1 MATSGSTNFTQTKSD
16 VINDA
21 FQNIGVYG
29 LGRTISSE
37 DFNFASNT
45 LNKMIKAWGS
55 QGLHLW
61 TREENTLFLTKDQ
74 ASYTLGSTANACLA
88 SDAIITRLNGVLAA
102 SATSVTVDSTTGMTV
117 GDYIGIVLTS
127 TAVHYTTIATI
138 PTSTTLTLTSGIT
151 TAASDNA
158 EVYTFTT
165 KISKPLRILGCRR
178 AQGIDDG
185 ATTSL
190 TEVEMAEIA
199 YHDYMNLPSKTNSG
213 IPNQFAYDPK
223 NTTGILYV
231 WQRPTSGIYRLNFT
245 SERMIEDLDAVGD
258 NFDFPSEWL
267 EPITWQ
273 LSLRLCPA
281 FGKDQK
287 MINSIAPMAQSML
300 QNLLDWD
307 SEVNSVSLQPD
318 IGT

>member
-1 MATSGSTNFTQTKSD
+1 MSTSGSTNFTQTMYD
-16 VINDA
+16 VILDA
-21 FQNIGVYG
+21 YTNIGVYG
-29 LGRTISSE
+29 IGRTISGE
-37 DFNFASNT
+37 DFQFAKNT
-45 LNKMIKAWGS
+45 LNKMVKAWGS

-88 SDAIITRLNGVLAA
+88 SDAIITRLNGALAA
-102 SATSVTVDSTTGMTV
+102 SATAVTVDSTTGMTV

-151 TAASDNA
+151 TAASNNA
-158 EVYTFTT
+158 EVYSFTT
-165 KISKPLRILGCRR
+165 KINKPLRILGCRR

-199 YHDYMNLPSKTNSG
+199 YQDYMNLPSKTNSG
-213 IPNQFAYDPK
+213 IPNQYAYLPGNDVG
-223 NTTGILYV
+223 TLYI
-231 WQRPTSGIYRLNFT
+231 WQRPSSGIYRLNFT
-245 SERMIEDLDAVGD
+245 SERAIQDLDAVGD
-258 NFDFPSEWL
+258 NFDFPVEWL
-267 EPITWQ
+267 EPLTWQ
-273 LSLRLCPA
+273 LSLRLGPA
-281 FGKDQK
+281 FGKDAK
-287 MINSIAPMAQSML
+287 ILNSIAPIAQAML

-307 SEVNSVSLQPD
+307 SEITSVSFQPD
-318 IGT
+318 IET

>member
-1 MATSGSTNFTQTKSD
+1 MSTSNSIDFTQTKSEI
-16 VINDA
+16 INDA

-45 LNKMIKAWGS
+45 LNKMIKAWGA

-61 TREENTLFLTKDQ
+61 TREENTLFLTKDV
-74 ASYTLGSTANACLA
+74 ASYTLGNSANACLA
-88 SDAIITRLNGVLAA
+88 SDAIITRLNGSLVA

-127 TAVHYTTIATI
+127 SVVHYTTIATI
-138 PTSTTLTLTSGIT
+138 PTSTTLTLTLGIV
-151 TAASDNA
+151 TAASNNA

-165 KISKPLRILGCRR
+165 KINKPLRILGCRR
-178 AQGIDDG
+178 AQGIDNG

-199 YHDYMNLPSKTNSG
+199 YQDYMNLPSKTNSG

-231 WQRPTSGIYRLNFT
+231 WQRPSSGIYRLNFT

-318 IGT
+318 IET